1 MQFQLKPRRE
11 EKIISYIWAFLIG
24 GLICGL
30 AQLVLDHTNLTPA
43 HVLVGLTM
51 LGAIL
56 TGLGLYQ
63 PIVDLAGAG
72 AVVPVSGF
80 GNAITTGMINEAKR
94 LGWIGLFTGAFEFT
108 GLGVTA
114 AIIFG
119 FIFAVLSVPKD

>member
-1 MQFQLKPRRE
+1 M
-11 EKIISYIWAFLIG
+11 SYLWAFLIG

-30 AQLVLDHTNLTPA
+30 SQLVLDNTNLMPA
-43 HVLVGLTM
+43 HVLVSLTM

-63 PIVDLAGAG
+63 PIIDLAGAG

-80 GNAITTGMINEAKR
+80 GNAIASGMIKEAQSKG
-94 LGWIGLFTGAFEFT
+94 LIGLFTGAFEFT

-114 AIIFG
+114 AVIFG
-119 FIFAVLSVPKD
+119 FIFAMLSVPED